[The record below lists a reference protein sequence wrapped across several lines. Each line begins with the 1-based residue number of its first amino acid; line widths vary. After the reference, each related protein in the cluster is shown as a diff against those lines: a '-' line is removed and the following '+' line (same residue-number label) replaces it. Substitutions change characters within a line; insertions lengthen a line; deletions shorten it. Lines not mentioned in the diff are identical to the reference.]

1 MPGMRVHDLAKEFG
15 LSNSEMLEK
24 LKSLGVSAKTHA
36 TPLSDENVKAIR
48 ASLAPAGDS
57 DSAEGATRPSLTE
70 MAEQEAAEKRAEK
83 EAAHRAA
90 VEAERAKREAER
102 AQRKQKDAEEDSNEA
117 KDEERPARRSAFAS
131 LEDQIAAERERQAR
145 EAAQA
150 RANARKAVIA
160 RDVAKKRAVEEALA
174 NRHGKRAAHAA
185 PNADAPARPKKMIP
199 THSSSFND
207 LLSQIEHEKERID
220 EQKRQAV
227 SQKQDQAQSQGRNQ
241 SQRHAAKKR
250 KGHVRAFEPDVPE
263 LDQPIEAGEDRYA
276 QMAVQAEKLQRDKV
290 LTEARAAVAAAS
302 SHAGEGRRKKRKE
315 KREQEA
321 RAKAVAEAERKGLDV
336 NLVLDESTVEIM
348 QGSTVAEFAEALG
361 VAPNEVIK
369 RLFLLGNPLTLTQ
382 SMNDEL
388 IELISDDMGR
398 KVRIITPEEEYRIVY
413 NDSDD
418 ELESRPPVV
427 TVMGHV
433 DHGKT
438 SLLDAIRETGVA
450 LHEAGG
456 ITQHIG
462 ASVVHVGDRQITFI
476 DTPGHEAFTA
486 MRARGASI
494 TDIAVLVVAAD
505 DGVMPQTI
513 ESINHAKAAGVP
525 IVVAVNKVD
534 KPGADPTRVRQEL
547 TEHGIIPEEW
557 GGENMFVDVS
567 AKNRLNIDELLET
580 ILLQA
585 DVLELKANP
594 NALAS
599 GYVIEANLDRGR
611 GPVATVLVSRGTLHP
626 GDVLL
631 AGTSYGRVRALIDP
645 TGARVEAAKPA
656 DPVEVLGLDS
666 VPTAGDEFRVFEDE
680 RDARNLAKDRQL
692 RERLKAQNTK
702 AHMSLDDL
710 FARIEEGK
718 TTDLNLI
725 VKADVQGSIEAL
737 VDAFAKMD
745 QTEVKINVVHAA
757 VGGITETDV
766 NLAAASDAIIIGFN
780 VRPTGKS
787 KQLAEREKVDIRLYR
802 VIYQAIEDINA
813 ARVGLLSPDV
823 VEEDTGTAEV
833 RETFNVPRVG
843 TIAGCYVV
851 SGEITRDDKVRV
863 VRDGTVV
870 YEGHIASL
878 RRFKDDMKS
887 VKEGYECG
895 IGVDGFQDIHIGD
908 MIEGYQ
914 MVEHERTE

>member
-15 LSNSEMLEK
+15 LSNKEMLDK
-24 LKSLGVSAKTHA
+24 LKEMGISAKTHA
-36 TPLSDENVKAIR
+36 TPLSDENVKAVR
-48 ASLAPAGDS
+48 AVFAPAEPET
-57 DSAEGATRPSLTE
+57 AEKGEAAPTPSQV
-70 MAEQEAAEKRAEK
+70 AAQEAAAKRAEK
-83 EAAHRAA
+83 EAANRAA
-90 VEAERAKREAER
+90 VEAERAKREQER
-102 AQRKQKDAEEDSNEA
+102 AEKASEEATAAEKPE
-117 KDEERPARRSAFAS
+117 KRSMFAS

-150 RANARKAVIA
+150 RANARAAAIA

-174 NRHGKRAAHAA
+174 QRHGKKAGR
-185 PNADAPARPKKMIP
+185 PAPAPEPQQVQQRQQPKSIP
-199 THSSSFND
+199 TRTSSFSD
-207 LLSQIEHEKERID
+207 LLSQIEQEKERID
-220 EQKRQAV
+220 EAKKQAV
-227 SQKQDQAQSQGRNQ
+227 ETKQQRAPKKQPKRERVRNL
-241 SQRHAAKKR
+241 
-250 KGHVRAFEPDVPE
+250 EPDVPE
-263 LDQPIEAGEDRYA
+263 LEQAPQDSSDDRYA

-290 LTEARAAVAAAS
+290 LAEARAAVAAAS
-302 SHAGEGRRKKRKE
+302 SHEGEGRRKKRKE
-315 KREQEA
+315 KRAQQA
-321 RAKAVAEAERKGLDV
+321 REKAVAEAERKGIDID
-336 NLVLDESTVEIM
+336 LVLDDSTVEVM
-348 QGSTVAEFAEALG
+348 QGSTVAEFAELLG
-361 VAPNEVIK
+361 VAPNEIIK
-369 RLFLLGNPLTLTQ
+369 RLFLLGSPLTLTQ
-382 SMNDEL
+382 SMTDEL
-388 IELISDDMGR
+388 IELIADDMGR
-398 KVRIITPEEEYRIVY
+398 KVRITTPEEEYRVVY
-413 NDSDD
+413 NDTD
-418 ELESRPPVV
+418 EDLEPRPPVV

-450 LHEAGG
+450 LREAGG

-462 ASVVHVGDRQITFI
+462 ASVVWIDDRQITFI
-476 DTPGHEAFTA
+476 DTPGHAAFTA

-525 IVVAVNKVD
+525 IVVAVNKID

-547 TEHGIIPEEW
+547 TPYGIIPEEW

-567 AKNRLNIDELLET
+567 AKKRLNIDDLLET

-585 DVLELKANP
+585 DVLELRANP

-599 GYVIEANLDRGR
+599 GYVVEANLDKGR
-611 GPVATVLVSRGTLHP
+611 GPVATVLVNRGTLKP

-645 TGARVEAAKPA
+645 HGNRVDAAKPA

-692 RERLKAQNTK
+692 RERLKAQDTK

-737 VDAFAKMD
+737 VDAFGKMD
-745 QTEVKINVVHAA
+745 QSEVKINVVHAA

-766 NLAAASDAIIIGFN
+766 TLAAASDAIIIGFN

-787 KQLAEREKVDIRLYR
+787 KQLAEKEKVDIRLYR
-802 VIYQAIEDINA
+802 VIYQALEDINA
-813 ARVGLLSPDV
+813 ARVGLLSPDI
-823 VEEDTGTAEV
+823 VEEDTGSAEV
-833 RETFNVPRVG
+833 RETFNVPKVG
-843 TIAGCYVV
+843 TIAGCYVT
-851 SGEITRDDKVRV
+851 SGEITRDDRVRL
-863 VRDGTVV
+863 VRDGTVI
-870 YEGHIASL
+870 YEGRIASL

-895 IGVDGFQDIHIGD
+895 IGIDGFQDIHIGD
-908 MIEGYQ
+908 VIEGYQ

>member
-15 LSNSEMLEK
+15 LSNKEMRDK
-24 LKSLGVSAKTHA
+24 LKEMGISAKTHA
-36 TPLSDENVKAIR
+36 TPLSDENVKAVR
-48 ASLAPAGDS
+48 AELGPVESEAPEAGEV
-57 DSAEGATRPSLTE
+57 APTALQV
-70 MAEQEAAEKRAEK
+70 AAQEAAAKRAEE
-83 EAAHRAA
+83 EAANRAA

-102 AQRKQKDAEEDSNEA
+102 AKREQERAEKAEEAPAA
-117 KDEERPARRSAFAS
+117 KPGRRSMFAS

-150 RANARKAVIA
+150 RANARAAAIA

-174 NRHGKRAAHAA
+174 ARHGKKSARPAAAA
-185 PNADAPARPKKMIP
+185 EPARVQLKQVP
-199 THSSSFND
+199 TRTSSFSD
-207 LLSQIEHEKERID
+207 LLSQIEQEKTRID
-220 EQKRQAV
+220 E
-227 SQKQDQAQSQGRNQ
+227 
-241 SQRHAAKKR
+241 AKKQAAEN
-250 KGHVRAFEPDVPE
+250 KRAPKKQGKRARSFEPDVPE
-263 LDQPIEAGEDRYA
+263 LDQAPESGEDRYA

-290 LTEARAAVAAAS
+290 LAEARAAVAAAS
-302 SHAGEGRRKKRKE
+302 SHEGEGRRKKRKE
-315 KREQEA
+315 KRAQQA
-321 RAKAVAEAERKGLDV
+321 REKAVAEAERKGIDID
-336 NLVLDESTVEIM
+336 LVLDDSTVEIM
-348 QGSTVAEFAEALG
+348 QGSTVAEFAEALA
-361 VAPNEVIK
+361 VAPNEIIK
-369 RLFLLGNPLTLTQ
+369 RLFMLGNPLTLTQ
-382 SMNDEL
+382 SMGDEL
-388 IELISDDMGR
+388 IELIADDMGR
-398 KVRIITPEEEYRIVY
+398 KVRITTPEEEYRVVY
-413 NDSDD
+413 NDTEDD
-418 ELESRPPVV
+418 LKPRPPVV

-450 LHEAGG
+450 LREAGG

-462 ASVVHVGDRQITFI
+462 ASVVWIDDRQITFI

-505 DGVMPQTI
+505 DGVMPQTV

-525 IVVAVNKVD
+525 IVVAVNKID
-534 KPGADPTRVRQEL
+534 KPGADPSRVRQEL
-547 TEHGIIPEEW
+547 TKYDIIPEEW
-557 GGENMFVDVS
+557 GGQNMFVDVS
-567 AKNRLNIDELLET
+567 AKKRLNIDDLLET

-594 NALAS
+594 DALAS
-599 GYVIEANLDRGR
+599 GYVVEANLDKGR
-611 GPVATVLVSRGTLHP
+611 GPVATVLVNRGTLRP

-645 TGARVEAAKPA
+645 HGNRVDAAKPA

-692 RERLKAQNTK
+692 RERLKAQDTK

-737 VDAFAKMD
+737 VDAFGKMD
-745 QTEVKINVVHAA
+745 QSEVKINVVHAA

-766 NLAAASDAIIIGFN
+766 TLAAASDAIIIGFN

-787 KQLAEREKVDIRLYR
+787 KQLAEKEKVDIRLYR
-802 VIYQAIEDINA
+802 VIYQALEDINA
-813 ARVGLLSPDV
+813 ARVGLLSPDI

-833 RETFNVPRVG
+833 RETFNVPKVG

-851 SGEITRDDKVRV
+851 MGEITRDDRVRV

-870 YEGHIASL
+870 YEGRIASL

-895 IGVDGFQDIHIGD
+895 IGIDGFQDVHIGD
-908 MIEGYQ
+908 LIEGYQ